1 MKSTRESPL
10 RNIFLMQLAQ
20 DEGVFFKK
28 KKKKRKRENKKKK
41 STNYT
46 SNHLIKDSN

>member
-20 DEGVFFKK
+20 DEGVFLKK
-28 KKKKRKRENKKKK
+28 KKKKERKQKEKEHKLYK
-41 STNYT
+41 
-46 SNHLIKDSN
+46 

>member
-28 KKKKRKRENKKKK
+28 KKKEKKERKQKEKEHKLYK
-41 STNYT
+41 
-46 SNHLIKDSN
+46 

>member
-28 KKKKRKRENKKKK
+28 KKKKKKERKQKEKEHKLYK
-41 STNYT
+41 
-46 SNHLIKDSN
+46 

>member
-28 KKKKRKRENKKKK
+28 KKKKEREKTKRKRAQ
-41 STNYT
+41 TIQVIT
-46 SNHLIKDSN
+46 